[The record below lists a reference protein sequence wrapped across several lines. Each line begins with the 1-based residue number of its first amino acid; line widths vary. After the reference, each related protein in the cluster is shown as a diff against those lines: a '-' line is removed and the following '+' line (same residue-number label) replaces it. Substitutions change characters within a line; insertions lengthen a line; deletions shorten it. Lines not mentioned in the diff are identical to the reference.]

1 MDRPSIVGRPMSVH
15 LNRTIAASVAAAS
28 LALSVGFASAM
39 HSHSHE
45 RAHIARSSASQAAC
59 TAPADLVHLDYSL
72 NRVAQKILA
81 RQALA
86 IVAIGSSST
95 YGEGA
100 SSPKMS
106 YPSRLA
112 VELQARFP
120 DSRITVFNRG
130 VNGETTADMLA
141 RFDSDVFLS
150 KPDLVIWQVGSNSV
164 LAGLPVGPAGTLIR
178 QGLDRLKAD
187 GADVI
192 VVDPQYAPAIINND
206 ADPMVD
212 MITAT
217 TNEANVNL
225 FQRYAVMRHW
235 RLAERMPFSTFVSK
249 DELHMNDWGYGCIAK
264 LLAGAINETV
274 ARPTLT
280 VNATAGL
287 RS

>member
-1 MDRPSIVGRPMSVH
+1 MSVH

-39 HSHSHE
+39 HSRSHD
-45 RAHIARSSASQAAC
+45 RPHIPRNSASLVAC
-59 TAPADLVHLDYSL
+59 TGPAELVRLDHSL
-72 NRVAQKILA
+72 NHVARKIVDKQPLT
-81 RQALA
+81 

-112 VELQARFP
+112 VELQTRFP
-120 DSRITVFNRG
+120 ASRITMLNRG

-141 RFDSDVFLS
+141 RFDDDVFAA

-164 LAGLPVGPAGTLIR
+164 LAGVPVATAGELIGE
-178 QGLDRLKAD
+178 GLGRLKAAD
-187 GADVI
+187 ADVI
-192 VVDPQYAPAIINND
+192 VMNPQYAPAIINND

-217 TNEANVNL
+217 TSEADVNL
-225 FQRYAVMRHW
+225 FHRYAVMRHW
-235 RLAERMPFSTFVSK
+235 RLDDHLPFNAFVSE

-264 LLAGAINETV
+264 LLAGAIDETV
-274 ARPTLT
+274 ARPTVT
-280 VNATAGL
+280 VAV
-287 RS
+287 RPQS